1 MKNERMRYI
10 SITAAILLVFV
21 LLMLLFSNRSGDFSA
36 MEAQNGVLDATSA
49 DFSSAVYE
57 IDGEWAFYPEVLG
70 SGAELNTAQPGERN
84 ESIPYGSYRLKIHA
98 QPKQYLTLGG
108 YSFDY
113 STRVLVNGSEVLEIG
128 KVGASAAESEPR
140 IDYMLIPIYT
150 GEDGTVE
157 VVCQYAN
164 FVHREGGGLTQMHL
178 STAENID
185 RMRRSRNLYSL
196 VLGGSLCLFG
206 MYFLLFAVFQGESKY
221 VFLAVICVL
230 LGLRDQNFYVLHL
243 LPANYNWAVAY
254 RFLVLMITLQP
265 CFLLLLLQSLYEK
278 LAKPIVVRCYTA
290 LYAVLAA
297 AHFILPTQDIAPLSK
312 IGYYLSMPFF
322 LYLVVQLIRRFWRI
336 RRFEWDDVLVLL
348 GYLLLFGS
356 NVYEAVFGRIVTTIT
371 RHGAAPPYLLVF
383 VFLIAGAISLKIN
396 RREQE
401 LSESRR
407 QREVLTQLNRLK
419 SEFLHQMAHELKTP
433 LTVMSGY
440 AQLTD
445 WQLGTGAVSA
455 DAHEHMQTISSE
467 AQRLSALVS
476 RLIDLANGGSPD
488 IEMGVIDAAQL
499 LSGAADVCRPMLEKA
514 QPAES
519 DSGDAVLRLGQSG
532 NAAGAINPT
541 VNANRHTENG
551 MIAHRP
557 RTRRA
562 ACLRVSAIPR
572 GIAPDLLPHILRRAA
587 AAATAQR
594 YRSGRSARTRQDSPR
609 FARGGAYWMQ
619 TARCSGSNR
628 RKKPPLKTQ
637 GEKCIVED
645 KLILLRRTI
654 RAHHGDQRRG
664 DVHAVT
670 APRQKPHT
678 APTRCFHAVDLI
690 VLIFFCRT
698 AMRGAAPRDQAG
710 I

>member
-1 MKNERMRYI
+1 MKNKRMRYI

-206 MYFLLFAVFQGESKY
+206 M
-221 VFLAVICVL
+221 
-230 LGLRDQNFYVLHL
+230 
-243 LPANYNWAVAY
+243 
-254 RFLVLMITLQP
+254 

-278 LAKPIVVRCYTA
+278 LAKPIVVRCYAA

-312 IGYYLSMPFF
+312 IGYYLSIPFF

-499 LSGAADVCRPMLEKA
+499 LSGAADVCRPMLEKKHNRL
-514 QPAES
+514 ES
-519 DSGDAVLRLGQSG
+519 DSGDGIALWGNPEMLLQVL
-532 NAAGAINPT
+532 INLT

-551 MIAHRP
+551 MIAYRITDEGE
-557 RTRRA
+557 RV
-562 ACLRVSAIPR
+562 CLRVSDTGS
-572 GIAPDLLPHILRRAA
+572 GIAPDLLPHIFEK
-587 AAATAQR
+587 
-594 YRSGRSARTRQDSPR
+594 G
-609 FARGGAYWMQ
+609 
-619 TARCSGSNR
+619 CSGDGGSGIGLTICADAMKIHHGSLEVEHTDADGTVFR
-628 RKKPPLKTQ
+628 LELPKKPLKTQ
-637 GEKCIVED
+637 GENDCG
-645 KLILLRRTI
+645 R
-654 RAHHGDQRRG
+654 
-664 DVHAVT
+664 
-670 APRQKPHT
+670 
-678 APTRCFHAVDLI
+678 
-690 VLIFFCRT
+690 
-698 AMRGAAPRDQAG
+698 
-710 I
+710 

>member
-1 MKNERMRYI
+1 M
-10 SITAAILLVFV
+10 
-21 LLMLLFSNRSGDFSA
+21 
-36 MEAQNGVLDATSA
+36 
-49 DFSSAVYE
+49 
-57 IDGEWAFYPEVLG
+57 
-70 SGAELNTAQPGERN
+70 
-84 ESIPYGSYRLKIHA
+84 
-98 QPKQYLTLGG
+98 
-108 YSFDY
+108 
-113 STRVLVNGSEVLEIG
+113 LVNGSEVLEIG

-150 GEDGTVE
+150 GEDGAVE

-164 FVHREGGGLTQMHL
+164 FVHREGGGLTRMHL

-185 RMRRSRNLYSL
+185 RMRRSQNLYSL

-221 VFLAVICVL
+221 VFLAVICAL

-278 LAKPIVVRCYTA
+278 LAKPIVVRCYAA

-401 LSESRR
+401 L
-407 QREVLTQLNRLK
+407 
-419 SEFLHQMAHELKTP
+419 KTP

-445 WQLGTGAVSA
+445 WQLGNGEVNA
-455 DAHEHMQTISSE
+455 DAHEHMRTISSE

-499 LSGAADVCRPMLEKA
+499 LSGAVDVCRPMLEKKHNRL
-514 QPAES
+514 ES
-519 DSGDAVLRLGQSG
+519 DSGEGITLWGNTEMLLQVL
-532 NAAGAINPT
+532 INLT

-551 MIAHRP
+551 VIAYRIADEGE
-557 RTRRA
+557 RV
-562 ACLRVSAIPR
+562 CLRVSDTGS
-572 GIAPDLLPHILRRAA
+572 GIAPDLLPHIFEK
-587 AAATAQR
+587 
-594 YRSGRSARTRQDSPR
+594 G
-609 FARGGAYWMQ
+609 
-619 TARCSGSNR
+619 CSGDGGSGIGLTICADAMKIHHGLLEVEHTDADGTVFR
-628 RKKPPLKTQ
+628 LELPKKPLKTQ
-637 GEKCIVED
+637 GENDCG
-645 KLILLRRTI
+645 R
-654 RAHHGDQRRG
+654 
-664 DVHAVT
+664 
-670 APRQKPHT
+670 
-678 APTRCFHAVDLI
+678 
-690 VLIFFCRT
+690 
-698 AMRGAAPRDQAG
+698 
-710 I
+710 